1 MFQKAGVNRQSQL
14 ITLIVRSFAGWVD
27 ECA

>member
-14 ITLIVRSFAGWVD
+14 VAHILRSFAGWVD